1 MNDNHP
7 EVTQTTVLQLA
18 LAAMVFAVLTHGY
31 RIVDQY
37 WSQGI
42 STEAQAAIGSSFFIL
57 ILMYACYEI
66 IAAGAGPLVAR
77 ATGAKDPEERRRIIA
92 NSITATCGIT
102 LLVMLVGGFGAER
115 LAASV
120 GVYGETATE
129 LSRYVR
135 WLSLTILPLAL
146 TPLVDHCFI
155 SMGDTKTP
163 MALQAGSLAL
173 NMILTPLFIY
183 QFGLGI
189 VGAALASNAS
199 RAVSTGLGLWVL
211 TRRVDLRLPDLL
223 DTSQVRR
230 ISKVGLPMALGTAS
244 YAAVYVL
251 LLYFA
256 ISPLGPEINAALGIG
271 FSALESISWPAFHG
285 VALAL
290 ASIVGRAMG
299 AGRPEEAWRAIRLT
313 LPWFSALGLGVALT
327 FGLAGHWLTSWFTS
341 EQAVHMAA
349 TEYAYI
355 LAFSQIF
362 VAYECLAEGV
372 LAGAG
377 DTRTVFWLSTP
388 INILR
393 VPLGWYFAF
402 PLGMGAAGVW
412 WAINLTTLFKSLLK
426 GVAVWRGRWAD
437 LAI

>member
-18 LAAMVFAVLTHGY
+18 LPAMVFAVLTHGY

-290 ASIVGRAMG
+290 ASIVGRALG

-349 TEYAYI
+349 TEYA
-355 LAFSQIF
+355 
-362 VAYECLAEGV
+362 
-372 LAGAG
+372 
-377 DTRTVFWLSTP
+377 
-388 INILR
+388 
-393 VPLGWYFAF
+393 
-402 PLGMGAAGVW
+402 
-412 WAINLTTLFKSLLK
+412 
-426 GVAVWRGRWAD
+426 
-437 LAI
+437 

>member
-1 MNDNHP
+1 MTQALP
-7 EVTQTTVLQLA
+7 EITPREVLRLA
-18 LAAMVFAVLTHGY
+18 LPAMLFAVLTHGY

-57 ILMYACYEI
+57 ILMYACYEV
-66 IAAGAGPLVAR
+66 IAAGASPLVAR
-77 ATGAKDPEERRRIIA
+77 ATGANNEEERRVIIGNA
-92 NSITATCGIT
+92 ITATVGIT
-102 LLVMLVGGFGAER
+102 VFVMLVGGLGAEW

-120 GVYGETATE
+120 GISGETATE
-129 LSRYVR
+129 FSRYVR

-146 TPLVDHCFI
+146 TPLVDQCFI
-155 SMGDTKTP
+155 SMGDTRTP
-163 MALQAGSLAL
+163 MALQSISLAL

-183 QFGLGI
+183 QLDLGI
-189 VGAALASNAS
+189 IGAALASNGS
-199 RAVSTGLGLWVL
+199 RAVSTGLGLYILVNRVKL
-211 TRRVDLRLPDLL
+211 RRSHLL
-223 DTSQVRR
+223 DTSQTRR
-230 ISKVGLPMALGTAS
+230 ISRVGLPMALGTAS
-244 YAAVYVL
+244 YAGVYIL

-290 ASIVGRAMG
+290 ASLVGRAMG
-299 AGRPEEAWRAIRLT
+299 AGRTEEAWRAIRFT
-313 LPWFSALGLGVALT
+313 LPWFTVLGLGVSLT
-327 FGLAGHWLTSWFTS
+327 FGLGGSWLTSWFTS
-341 EQAVHMAA
+341 DPVVHLAA

-355 LAFSQIF
+355 LAFSQLF

-377 DTRTVFWLSTP
+377 DTRTVFWSSTP
-388 INILR
+388 LNAIR
-393 VPLGWYFAF
+393 VPLGWYLAF

-412 WAINLTTLFKSLLK
+412 WAINITTLLKALLK
-426 GVAVWRGRWAD
+426 GWAVWRGRWAD

>member
-1 MNDNHP
+1 MNDTLP
-7 EVTQTTVLQLA
+7 EVTPREVLKLA
-18 LAAMVFAVLTHGY
+18 VPAMVFAVLTHGY

-57 ILMYACYEI
+57 ILMYACYEV

-77 ATGAKDPEERRRIIA
+77 ATGAGDAEERRTIIGNA
-92 NSITATCGIT
+92 LTATGAIT
-102 LLVMLVGGFGAER
+102 LLVMLVGGLGAEW

-120 GVYGETATE
+120 GLYGETAAE
-129 LSRYVR
+129 FSRYVR

-163 MALQAGSLAL
+163 MTLQAGSLAL

-183 QFGLGI
+183 PLGLGI

-199 RAVSTGLGLWVL
+199 RAVSTGLGLWIL
-211 TRRVDLRLPDLL
+211 LRRVELRREHLL
-223 DTSQVRR
+223 GTSQTLR
-230 ISKVGLPMALGTAS
+230 ISRVGLPMALSTAS
-244 YAAVYVL
+244 YAGVWVL

-285 VALAL
+285 IALAL

-299 AGRPEEAWRAIRLT
+299 AGRTEDAWKGIRLT
-313 LPWFSALGLGVALT
+313 LPWISALGLAVALT
-327 FGLAGHWLTSWFTS
+327 FGLAGGWLTSWFTS
-341 EQAVHMAA
+341 DPVVHMAA
-349 TEYAYI
+349 SEYAYI

-377 DTRTVFWLSTP
+377 DTRRVFWLSTP

-393 VPLGWYFAF
+393 VPLGWYAAF

-412 WAINLTTLFKSLLK
+412 WAINLTTLVKALLK
-426 GVAVWRGRWAD
+426 GWAVWRGRWAELD
-437 LAI
+437 I